1 MHGGYLL
8 GIVMAGDSQITND
21 LITWAVGLPS
31 VGVVVAYGLSI
42 IRRRVSSDQKAIH
55 EDKSYKDMLDSYKK
69 ERDETKEDRDR
80 IIVRMT
86 VIEQER
92 NEAVGKV
99 GKLTAEVEFLS
110 VQVTELKTLV
120 EKLGVSLELARTEM
134 QRVAIENVKLAAHVS
149 YLEAVVDKPSEK
161 DTAETS
167 NDRVK

>member
-1 MHGGYLL
+1 
-8 GIVMAGDSQITND
+8 MAGDSQITND

-42 IRRRVSSDQKAIH
+42 IRRRVSSDKKAIH

-134 QRVAIENVKLAAHVS
+134 QRFAIENVKLAAQVS
-149 YLEAVVDKPSEK
+149 YLEAVVDKPGEK
-161 DTAETS
+161 DTAEAQ
-167 NDRVK
+167 K

>member
-1 MHGGYLL
+1 
-8 GIVMAGDSQITND
+8 MAGDSQITND

-92 NEAVGKV
+92 NEAVGKL

-134 QRVAIENVKLAAHVS
+134 QRFAIENVKLAAQVS
-149 YLEAVVDKPSEK
+149 YLEAVVDKPGEK
-161 DTAETS
+161 DTAEAP
-167 NDRVK
+167 K

>member
-1 MHGGYLL
+1 
-8 GIVMAGDSQITND
+8 MAGDSQITND

-134 QRVAIENVKLAAHVS
+134 QRFAIENVKLAAQVS
-149 YLEAVVDKPSEK
+149 YLEAVVDKPGEK
-161 DTAETS
+161 DTAEAP
-167 NDRVK
+167 K